1 MSFLL
6 RWDFSGGEGTVDQ
19 FATIFHLQSLASL
32 LGCMGLGESPS
43 GWICLGVEEENPH
56 TLGCLGLY
64 LFATAARSELGVFAA
79 FYTFMTFICIH
90 TWLVYMIT
98 FITFER
104 RGC

>member
-64 LFATAARSELGVFAA
+64 LFATAARSELGVFAV
-79 FYTFMTFICIH
+79 FPH
-90 TWLVYMIT
+90 LPG
-98 FITFER
+98 E
-104 RGC
+104 GC